1 MKIKY
6 ALLICAMV
14 ALLSACGGGGGGDWK
29 SVTPVTP
36 VPNAALA
43 AGVHRLTFTALSTAR
58 LDVPIT
64 AIQIA
69 VQFPSGLSVSTTTG
83 GSGEI
88 IPSARLTGTA
98 LVNQANPLGIYTAS
112 TRIAFYTVQIPS
124 PQTNFRGG
132 QYLSVLFNVPTGS
145 TITPNDIYTIAF
157 PEYRVVGIDS
167 NNANSGIDLTGKVR
181 TTLDIPE

>member
-1 MKIKY
+1 
-6 ALLICAMV
+6 MV
-14 ALLSACGGGGGGDWK
+14 ALLSACGGGGDGDWK
-29 SVTPVTP
+29 SVTPATP

-58 LDVPIT
+58 LGVPILQ
-64 AIQIA
+64 IKIA
-69 VQFPSGLSVSTTTG
+69 VKYPSGLSVTTTTG

-88 IPSARLTGTA
+88 VPSSA
-98 LVNQANPLGIYTAS
+98 LQGNALIGRSYVFGVYSAS
-112 TRIAFYTVQIPS
+112 TRTAYYTMDAV
-124 PQTNFRGG
+124 NNDFRGG

-167 NNANSGIDLTGKVR
+167 NNANSEIDLTGKVK
-181 TTLDIPE
+181 TTLDTPE